1 MLFFMFDLVHK
12 YKKLV
17 TIILGLIAIT
27 FATWGIESYT
37 SMRGGRDVVA
47 TVNGLEISAREF
59 GEELRFQQDQVRQL
73 VGQNFDM
80 AELDTPESRRAVLE
94 RLIAQRLVASQA
106 QQAGL
111 AVSDQSLVEAIHA
124 IPAFRG
130 ADGNFSR
137 STYESVLRTQN
148 PPLTPTQFE
157 SRLRHDLMLAQL
169 ARAVGEAA
177 IAPRTVTGRLA
188 ALEAQK
194 REVAEARIPAQ
205 QFLAQV
211 KVDEA
216 QAKAY
221 YEANKEQFRTPER
234 VKAEYVMLSAEAIAA
249 QESVSPEEVRKQWE
263 SAYGPKLREKEEARK
278 KAEAIAAEVRAK
290 PASFDEVAKRESQDP
305 GTKDK
310 GGDLGFNARGSFVKP
325 FEDALYRMK
334 PGEISGAIESEF
346 GFHVI
351 RLTGVQRK
359 DGKEERRASHILIG
373 APVDAKPFEA
383 LRGEIEAEL
392 KKSRA
397 SKRFAEAADDFR
409 NIVYEQFDSLKPA
422 AERFK
427 LNIQSTDWITRSP
440 GQELGALD
448 NPKLIAALF
457 SSDALEKKRNTDA
470 IEVAPATLVA
480 ARVVEHQPAAERRFE
495 QVRADIIELLR
506 RREAGELARK
516 QGAEK
521 LAQLR
526 QGGDA
531 GLKWGQAKSVSRREP
546 QGLPGDVLRQVMSA
560 DAAKLP
566 AYVGVP
572 AGDSGYLLLR
582 ISKVIEAEAPGQEAL
597 SRPAALL
604 GAAQYD
610 AYVASLRAQADVEIN
625 PKSLQKPQ

>member
-17 TIILGLIAIT
+17 TIMLGLIAIT

-37 SMRGGRDVVA
+37 RMRGGRDVVA

-59 GEELRFQQDQVRQL
+59 DEELRFQQDQVRQL

-111 AVSDQSLVEAIHA
+111 TVSDHSLVEAIHA

-130 ADGNFSR
+130 ADGNFSK

-157 SRLRHDLMLAQL
+157 SRLRYDLMLAQL

-177 IAPRTVTGRLA
+177 IAPRSVTGRLA

-205 QFLAQV
+205 QFLPQV
-211 KVDEA
+211 KIDEA

-249 QESVSPEEVRKQWE
+249 QETVSPEEVKKQWE
-263 SAYGPKLREKEEARK
+263 TAYGPKLREKEEARK

-290 PASFDEVAKRESQDP
+290 PASFEEVAKRESQDP

-351 RLTGVQRK
+351 QLTGVQRK

-427 LNIQSTDWITRSP
+427 LKVQSTDWITRSP

-480 ARVVEHQPAAERRFE
+480 ARVVEHQPAAERKFE
-495 QVRADIIELLR
+495 EVRAEIVELLR
-506 RREAGELARK
+506 RREAAELARK
-516 QGAEK
+516 EGAEK
-521 LAQLR
+521 LEKLR
-526 QGGDA
+526 QGADA
-531 GLKWGQAKSVSRREP
+531 GLKWGQAKTVSRREP
-546 QGLPGDVLRQVMSA
+546 QGLPGDVVRQVMSA

-582 ISKVIEAEAPGQEAL
+582 ISKVIEAEAPKQEAL

-625 PKSLQKPQ
+625 PKSLEKPQ

>member
-17 TIILGLIAIT
+17 TIMLGLIAIT

-59 GEELRFQQDQVRQL
+59 DEELRFQQDQVRQL

-111 AVSDQSLVEAIHA
+111 TVSDHSLVEAIHA

-130 ADGNFSR
+130 ADGNFSK

-157 SRLRHDLMLAQL
+157 SRLRYDLMLAQL

-188 ALEAQK
+188 VLEAQK

-205 QFLAQV
+205 QFLPQV
-211 KVDEA
+211 KIDEA

-249 QESVSPEEVRKQWE
+249 QETVSPEEVKKQWE
-263 SAYGPKLREKEEARK
+263 TAYGPKLREKEEARK

-290 PASFDEVAKRESQDP
+290 PASFEEVAKRESQDP

-351 RLTGVQRK
+351 QLTGVQRK

-427 LNIQSTDWITRSP
+427 LKVQSTDWITRSP

-480 ARVVEHQPAAERRFE
+480 ARVVEHQPAAERKFE
-495 QVRADIIELLR
+495 EVRAEIVELLR
-506 RREAGELARK
+506 RREAAELARK
-516 QGAEK
+516 EGAEK
-521 LAQLR
+521 LEKLR
-526 QGGDA
+526 QGADA
-531 GLKWGQAKSVSRREP
+531 GLKWGQAKTVSRREP
-546 QGLPGDVLRQVMSA
+546 QGLPGDVVRQVMSA

-582 ISKVIEAEAPGQEAL
+582 ISKVIEAEAPKQEAL

-625 PKSLQKPQ
+625 PKSLEKPQ